1 MRDRV
6 QHELAVRNAF
16 VADASH
22 ELRTPLTAIRGAVE
36 ILQDGGAER
45 PEVRDRFLL
54 SLGNETNRLLGL
66 VDGLLQLETNDQGF
80 ALKQKV
86 ELATLTYDV
95 SWQMKSIAESK
106 SISFFHDSDA
116 EVEDRWSLS
125 VQGNEAK
132 LRQVFVNLLDNA
144 ITYSPPST
152 FVRIWIETNKERTHR
167 IVEITD
173 QGPGIPE
180 ADRERVFER
189 FVRLDHSRNRIEQ
202 NQMQQNQMQN
212 QMQQSLVQQNQPAL
226 QENVAQR
233 SQSNGIKP
241 GGAGLG
247 LAIARSIVQAHG
259 GTLRF
264 QAGPKGVGTTA
275 RVELPIGSFPDR

>member
-1 MRDRV
+1 
-6 QHELAVRNAF
+6 
-16 VADASH
+16 
-22 ELRTPLTAIRGAVE
+22 
-36 ILQDGGAER
+36 
-45 PEVRDRFLL
+45 
-54 SLGNETNRLLGL
+54 
-66 VDGLLQLETNDQGF
+66 
-80 ALKQKV
+80 
-86 ELATLTYDV
+86 
-95 SWQMKSIAESK
+95 MKPIAESK

-152 FVRIWIETNKERTHR
+152 SVRVWIRTNKERTHR
-167 IVEITD
+167 SVEITD

-202 NQMQQNQMQN
+202 NQMQQNQV
-212 QMQQSLVQQNQPAL
+212 QQSQMQQNQPERNI

-259 GTLRF
+259 GTLIF

-275 RVELPIGSFPDR
+275 RVELPIGSLPDR